1 MPKTVRTQNTFE
13 NLTEEWRNNTFLILG
28 HRLRIFVY
36 GMNIKKGVV
45 KVANVK
51 ILEQKQLV
59 IDEIKEKF
67 NNAKSVVLFD
77 PRGLKVSEVT
87 ELRRALRESGSD
99 YKVYKNTLAKRALVD
114 SGLDLDSYLEGPT
127 AISFSTDELAP
138 VKILSDFAK
147 THAALELKAGV
158 VEGKVAGT
166 EELSSY
172 AAIPSREGLLTMLA
186 GGLIGT
192 VKDLSI
198 CLDLY
203 SKEKE
208 EN

>member
-1 MPKTVRTQNTFE
+1 M
-13 NLTEEWRNNTFLILG
+13 
-28 HRLRIFVY
+28 
-36 GMNIKKGVV
+36 
-45 KVANVK
+45 ANVK

-59 IDEIKEKF
+59 IDEIKSKF
-67 NNAKSVVLFD
+67 ENAKSVVLFD

-87 ELRRALRESGSD
+87 ELRRALRETGSD
-99 YKVYKNTLAKRALVD
+99 YKVYKNTLAKRALVE
-114 SGLDLDSYLEGPT
+114 SGLELDSYLEGPT
-127 AISFSTDELAP
+127 AISFSSDELAP

-147 THAALELKAGV
+147 THEALELKAGV
-158 VEGKVAGT
+158 VEGKVANL
-166 EELSSY
+166 EQLNSY

-186 GGLIGT
+186 VGLIGT

>member
-1 MPKTVRTQNTFE
+1 M
-13 NLTEEWRNNTFLILG
+13 
-28 HRLRIFVY
+28 
-36 GMNIKKGVV
+36 
-45 KVANVK
+45 ANAK
-51 ILEQKQLV
+51 IIEQKQLIV
-59 IDEIKEKF
+59 DEIKEKF
-67 NNAKSVVLFD
+67 NNAKSVVIFD

-87 ELRRALRESGSD
+87 ELRRSLRESGSD

-114 SGLDLDSYLEGPT
+114 SGLELDSYLEGPT

-147 THAALELKAGV
+147 NHEALELKAGV
-158 VEGKVAGT
+158 VEGKVAT
-166 EELSSY
+166 LEELNSY

-192 VKDLSI
+192 VRDLSI